1 MAEKPKA
8 DQMLTNIVNKQPFS
22 YDAAADPL
30 YQAYK
35 KEYQALGDK
44 SKADTLKD
52 VGMLNGSSAVAD
64 YAQIAAAQAQNTY
77 RQQMSTIIPALEEAA
92 YGRWKGQMQKAQA
105 DYGLVRDE
113 ENTLYGRRRDSIADS
128 QFAKQA
134 AWQRSTWNKDF
145 NYGKRR
151 DSVSDKQWKDE
162 FGWQKTMDNREYE
175 LNKKQLAKQR
185 RRSSGG
191 GYRSS
196 SGGRRSTTSGYVG
209 TGKSSSSGKSKGNDF
224 NKLWDKT
231 NKGKEAP
238 KKSPQ
243 RSRSAIATVLT
254 DGWLG
259 YAMERMKKK

>member
-35 KEYQALGDK
+35 KEYQSLGEK

-52 VGMLNGSSAVAD
+52 IGTLSGSSIVAD
-64 YAQIAAAQAQNTY
+64 YANIAAAQAQNTY

-105 DYGLVRDE
+105 DYGLIRDE
-113 ENTLYGRRRDSIADS
+113 ENTLYGRQRDSVADN

-145 NYGKRR
+145 NYGKQR
-151 DSVSDKQWKDE
+151 DSVSDKQWKKE

-185 RRSSGG
+185 RSSGG
-191 GYRSS
+191 G
-196 SGGRRSTTSGYVG
+196 RRSAASGYVG
-209 TGKSSSSGKSKGNDF
+209 TNRSRGSGKDTFGKMWNATNGGGN
-224 NKLWDKT
+224 KT
-231 NKGKEAP
+231 TKKNNP
-238 KKSPQ
+238 KKEKDQ
-243 RSRSAIATVLT
+243 RRGAIETVLT
-254 DGWLG
+254 DGLLA
-259 YAMERMKKK
+259 YAMGRSKKK

>member
-8 DQMLTNIVNKQPFS
+8 DQMLTNIVNKQAFS

-35 KEYQALGDK
+35 KEYQALGEK

-191 GYRSS
+191 G
-196 SGGRRSTTSGYVG
+196 GGGNRNYY
-209 TGKSSSSGKSKGNDF
+209 TGGSPNPSKESKVDSVMDKATAKNQALAAIGMLAAAKNPIAMFMVMEKIAKNKSK
-224 NKLWDKT
+224 
-231 NKGKEAP
+231 
-238 KKSPQ
+238 KK
-243 RSRSAIATVLT
+243 
-254 DGWLG
+254 
-259 YAMERMKKK
+259 